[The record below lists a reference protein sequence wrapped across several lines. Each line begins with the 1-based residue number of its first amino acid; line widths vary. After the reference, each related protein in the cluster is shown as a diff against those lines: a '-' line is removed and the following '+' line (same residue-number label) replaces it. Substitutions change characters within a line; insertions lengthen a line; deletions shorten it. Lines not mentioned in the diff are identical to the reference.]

1 MWLSNPRRNRRFNRF
16 FLILK
21 QINLMIYSYILEV
34 ETMLLMK
41 YKIQYVDI
49 EEKMS
54 MLDLQS
60 FIQHLQTK
68 NKEMDEN
75 QPKDNFGKCLVY
87 LRDLLNF
94 MTLNDSRAR
103 N

>member
-1 MWLSNPRRNRRFNRF
+1 M
-16 FLILK
+16 
-21 QINLMIYSYILEV
+21 MIYGYILEV

-41 YKIQYVDI
+41 YKIQLVDI
-49 EEKMS
+49 ENKMT

-68 NKEMDEN
+68 NKEMDDN
-75 QPKDNFGKCLVY
+75 QPKDNFNKCLIY
-87 LRDLLNF
+87 LRDTLNF

-103 N
+103 